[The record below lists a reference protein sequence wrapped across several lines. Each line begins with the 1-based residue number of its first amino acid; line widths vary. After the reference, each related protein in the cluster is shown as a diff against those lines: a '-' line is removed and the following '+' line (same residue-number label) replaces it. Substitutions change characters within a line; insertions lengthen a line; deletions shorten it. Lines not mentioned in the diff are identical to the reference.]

1 MREGG
6 LTMSGQLKVTLLD
19 QPDASHA
26 ATPIHLR
33 PLTSLCKDCRVSGLC
48 LPTGLPLNDNSC
60 LGTLI
65 GPRMRIRKGAA
76 LFNADVPLTT
86 LYALRCGSFKT
97 SLNTIEGQGVVIN
110 FWMPGDV
117 LGLDAIAT
125 ERHVC
130 DAIALEDSEVCP
142 VPYRRL
148 QTLARAYPDLQ
159 QSLNRLMSRE
169 IVREHQRVLM
179 LCNLTAE
186 QRLANFLVGLSRCFV
201 SRGYSAH
208 GFMLRMSR
216 EDMASYLGLRLETVC
231 RSVARLR
238 ALHIVSLQGRLVE
251 ILDMPALMALQQGGA
266 DSVSADKPKPPCQTP

>member
-1 MREGG
+1 
-6 LTMSGQLKVTLLD
+6 MSGQLKVTLLD
-19 QPDASHA
+19 QCNSTRA

-33 PLTSLCKDCRVSGLC
+33 PLATLCRDCRVSGLC
-48 LPTGLPLNDNSC
+48 LPTGLPVHDNSC
-60 LGTLI
+60 LGALI

-76 LFNADVPLTT
+76 LFNASDPLNM
-86 LYALRCGSFKT
+86 LYAVRCGSFKT
-97 SLNTIEGQGVVIN
+97 NLNTAEGQGVVIN

-125 ERHVC
+125 DHHVC

-148 QTLARAYPDLQ
+148 QALARDFPVLQ

-169 IVREHQRVLM
+169 IVREHERVLM

-186 QRLANFLVGLSRCFV
+186 QRLASFLVGMSRRFV

-208 GFMLRMSR
+208 GFILRMSR

-238 ALHIVSLQGRLVE
+238 ALGIVNLHGRLVE
-251 ILDMPALMALQQGGA
+251 ILDMPALMALEQATGEREH
-266 DSVSADKPKPPCQTP
+266 KPPLKAPCSTP

>member
-1 MREGG
+1 
-6 LTMSGQLKVTLLD
+6 MSSQLKVTLLD
-19 QPDASHA
+19 SPHASRTA
-26 ATPIHLR
+26 NPIHLK
-33 PLTSLCKDCRVSGLC
+33 PSATLCRDCRVSGLC
-48 LPTGLPLNDNSC
+48 LPTGLPVHDNSC
-60 LGTLI
+60 LGALI
-65 GPRMRIRKGAA
+65 GPRLRIRKGAA
-76 LFNADVPLTT
+76 LFNANDPLTL
-86 LYALRCGSFKT
+86 LYAVRCGSFKT
-97 SLNTIEGQGVVIN
+97 SLNTAEGQGVVIN

-125 ERHVC
+125 EHHVC

-142 VPYRRL
+142 VPYHRL
-148 QTLARAYPDLQ
+148 QALARDFPFLQ

-169 IVREHQRVLM
+169 IVREHERVLM

-186 QRLANFLVGLSRCFV
+186 QRLAGFLVDLSGRLV

-238 ALHIVSLQGRLVE
+238 ALGIIDLHGRLVE
-251 ILDMPALMALQQGGA
+251 IHDMPALMALQQGGSECEA
-266 DSVSADKPKPPCQTP
+266 KVTLKAPCSTP

>member
-1 MREGG
+1 
-6 LTMSGQLKVTLLD
+6 MSGQLKVTLLD
-19 QPDASHA
+19 PPAPLHA
-26 ATPIHLR
+26 ANPIHLK
-33 PLTSLCKDCRVSGLC
+33 PLAPLCRDCRVSGLC
-48 LPTGLPLNDNSC
+48 LPTGLPVLDNSC
-60 LGTLI
+60 LGALI

-76 LFNADVPLTT
+76 LFNANDPLTM
-86 LYALRCGSFKT
+86 LYAVRCGSFKT
-97 SLNTIEGQGVVIN
+97 SLNSVEGQGVVIN

-125 ERHVC
+125 EHHVC

-148 QTLARAYPDLQ
+148 QTLAREFPVLQ

-186 QRLANFLVGLSRCFV
+186 QRLASFLGGLSQRFV

-238 ALHIVSLQGRLVE
+238 ALGIVNLHGRLVE
-251 ILDMPALMALQQGGA
+251 ILDPAALMALEQGGA
-266 DSVSADKPKPPCQTP
+266 DAAHKDATKAPCSTP

>member
-1 MREGG
+1 MP
-6 LTMSGQLKVTLLD
+6 GQLKVTLLD
-19 QPDASHA
+19 SPNALSKA
-26 ATPIHLR
+26 NPIHLK
-33 PLTSLCKDCRVSGLC
+33 PLVNHCMDCRVSGLC
-48 LPTGLPLNDNSC
+48 LPTGLPVDDNSC
-60 LGTLI
+60 LGALI

-76 LFNADVPLTT
+76 LFNANDPLSM
-86 LYALRCGSFKT
+86 LYAVRCGSFKT
-97 SLNTIEGQGVVIN
+97 SLNTAEGQGVVIN

-125 ERHVC
+125 EHHVC

-148 QTLARAYPDLQ
+148 QTLAREFPELQ

-169 IVREHQRVLM
+169 FVREHGRVLM

-186 QRLANFLVGLSRCFV
+186 QRLASFLVGLSRRFV

-238 ALHIVSLQGRLVE
+238 VLGIVDLHGRLVE
-251 ILDMPALMALQQGGA
+251 ILDMPALMALEQGGGECEVKVPLKA
-266 DSVSADKPKPPCQTP
+266 PCSTP

>member
-1 MREGG
+1 
-6 LTMSGQLKVTLLD
+6 MSSQLKVTLLD
-19 QPDASHA
+19 SPHASHM
-26 ATPIHLR
+26 ATPIHLK
-33 PLTSLCKDCRVSGLC
+33 PSAALCRDCRVSGLC
-48 LPTGLPLNDNSC
+48 LPTGLPIHDNSC
-60 LGTLI
+60 LGALI
-65 GPRMRIRKGAA
+65 GPRLRIRKGAA
-76 LFNADVPLTT
+76 LFNANDPLTL
-86 LYALRCGSFKT
+86 LYAVRCGSFKT
-97 SLNTIEGQGVVIN
+97 SLNTAEGQGVVIN

-125 ERHVC
+125 EHHVC

-142 VPYRRL
+142 VPYHRL
-148 QTLARAYPDLQ
+148 QALARDFPFLQ

-169 IVREHQRVLM
+169 IVREHKRVLM

-186 QRLANFLVGLSRCFV
+186 QRLAGFLVELSGRFV

-238 ALHIVSLQGRLVE
+238 ALGIVDLHGRLVE
-251 ILDMPALMALQQGGA
+251 ILDMPALMALQQGGSEWQA
-266 DSVSADKPKPPCQTP
+266 KVTLKAPCSTP